1 VKSSEEINQINIR
14 IMKLGKY
21 QSQIE
26 QRLEHWN
33 KINFMQRIWAKDP
46 TLWYPKPIP
55 EIINRLGWLILP
67 EMMQSQIKD
76 LLLFSR
82 MVKSENICHIVLLG
96 MGGSS
101 LAPEVFSKVFG
112 SSNGYPEL
120 MVLDSTHPSTIHTVE
135 TYIDLRKTLFVVS
148 SKSGTTLE
156 TISLFK
162 YFWKKV
168 NQISNNPGC
177 QFIAITD
184 PGTFLIQLGENRGFR
199 QVFKAP
205 SDVGGRYSALTVF
218 GIIPA
223 SLIGMDIQ
231 KFLDRAALISKDCA
245 FCVASHNAQC
255 LKLGAALG
263 ELAKMGRDK
272 VTFITSSSIKDFPVW
287 LEQLIAESTGKDGK
301 GIIPI
306 VDEPFGVPEIYGA
319 DRFFIYFFLENDK
332 PEFDAHLKTLEEAG
346 YPVIYINITEKIN
359 LSQEIFCWEM
369 ATAAAGAVLGIN
381 PFNQP
386 HVQMA
391 KDLAK
396 KMMNEIVKGTPN
408 KNTEITVSIEDN
420 EILAE
425 NLKEWLSQAK
435 EGDYIAIQA
444 YLEPTSK
451 TTELLQ
457 KIRFELRNRLHL
469 ATTLGYGP
477 RFLHSTGQLHKGGP
491 NMGLFLQLIDE
502 PLEDQTVPETN
513 YTFGKII
520 HAQALGDYYAL
531 KQLNRRI
538 LRINLIK
545 DVVGGLSKLLRL
557 IQVQK

>member
-1 VKSSEEINQINIR
+1 
-14 IMKLGKY
+14 MKLGKY

-26 QRLEHWN
+26 QCLEYWN
-33 KINFMQRIWAKDP
+33 KINFIQRIWAKDP

-55 EIINRLGWLILP
+55 EITNRLGWLVLP
-67 EMMQSQIKD
+67 EIMQSQIKD
-76 LLLFSR
+76 FLLFSR
-82 MVKSENICHIVLLG
+82 KMKSESICHIVLLG
-96 MGGSS
+96 TGGSS
-101 LAPEVFSKVFG
+101 LAPEVFSKAFG
-112 SSNGYPEL
+112 SSKGYPEL
-120 MVLDSTHPSTIHTVE
+120 MVLDSTHPSTIQTVE
-135 TYIDLRKTLFVVS
+135 TKIDLSKTVFIVS

-156 TISLFK
+156 TLSLFR

-168 NQISNNPGC
+168 NQISNNPGR

-184 PGTFLIQLGENRGFR
+184 PGTFLIQLGEERGFR

-231 KFLDRAALISKDCA
+231 KFLDRAALMSKDCA
-245 FCVASHNAQC
+245 FCVDSHNAPC

-332 PEFDAHLKTLEEAG
+332 PEFDAHLKTIEEAG
-346 YPVIYINITEKIN
+346 YPVVYINITEKIN

-386 HVQMA
+386 HVQLA

-396 KMMNEIVKGTPN
+396 KMMNEIAKGTPN
-408 KNTEITVSIEDN
+408 KNTESTVSIEDH

-435 EGDYIAIQA
+435 ERDYVAIQA

-491 NMGLFLQLIDE
+491 NTGLFLQLIDE